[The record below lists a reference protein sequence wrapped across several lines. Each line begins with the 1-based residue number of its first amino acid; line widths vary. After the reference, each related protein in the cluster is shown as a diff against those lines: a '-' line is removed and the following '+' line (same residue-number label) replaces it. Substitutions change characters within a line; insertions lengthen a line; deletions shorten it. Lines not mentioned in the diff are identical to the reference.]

1 MKYLRVVALFFLA
14 GTLLFAGSTTD
25 KKIKKSEKTLQKRKK
40 EQKAVS
46 EQLDKIAKDIEKAN
60 RDNKEL
66 NKKLEALSQKFSKNE
81 AVYRASKKELA
92 EYDRNLE
99 EINRKIKE
107 KNRQF
112 IEILANQSSIVYAMN
127 QSHEPTRES
136 IIMQEA
142 YRLLKKQN
150 ARELAALKE
159 QIDHNKAKKRKINRK
174 RAGIKKKI
182 DKIKKQRDEYKKK
195 RIAKQKLLKKLA
207 ADEEKY
213 RKKLQKAIDEQNAL
227 RSTLADLNILRKK
240 EVEEERRIAAEQ
252 KAAMLAEEQRKKEER
267 EKRKQAR
274 EEARKKGDKVVY
286 TPKAESKPP
295 KPTTTSSV
303 RKLGSSYHKDKIYA
317 YRGGKTISPIRGAK
331 LVKKFG
337 TYVDPIYKIKIF
349 NESVT
354 LKAPSR
360 NAKVRNVLN
369 GKVVFAGSSSMLG
382 KVVVVSHSGKMHT
395 VYAGLSKIAPNIKKG
410 SRIKK
415 GYVIGKVSRKL
426 IFEATKNSKHINPL
440 RLIKL

>member
-1 MKYLRVVALFFLA
+1 MRVVALFFLA
-14 GTLLFAGSTTD
+14 VALLLGGNTTD
-25 KKIKKSEKTLQKRKK
+25 KKIKKSEKTLQKRAK
-40 EQKAVS
+40 ERKEVS
-46 EQLDKIAKDIEKAN
+46 EQLDKIARDIKKAN

-81 AVYRASKKELA
+81 AAYRALKKELA
-92 EYDRNLE
+92 KYDQNLG
-99 EINRKIKE
+99 EINRKIEE
-107 KNRQF
+107 KNSQF

-136 IIMQEA
+136 IVMQEA

-150 ARELAALKE
+150 TRELAALKQ
-159 QIDHNKAKKRKINRK
+159 QIDRNKAKKRKISTK
-174 RAGIKKKI
+174 RSSIKKKI
-182 DKIKKQRDEYKKK
+182 DKIRKQREEYKKQRV
-195 RIAKQKLLKKLA
+195 AKQKLLNKLA

-213 RKKLQKAIDEQNAL
+213 RKRLQKAIDEQNAL

-252 KAAMLAEEQRKKEER
+252 KAAMLAEEKRKKEER
-267 EKRKQAR
+267 KKRKQAR
-274 EEARKKGDKVVY
+274 EAARKKGDKVVY
-286 TPKAESKPP
+286 APKAKAKTKPA
-295 KPTTTSSV
+295 TSSV
-303 RKLGSSYHKDKIYA
+303 RKLGSSYHKNKIYA

-331 LVKKFG
+331 LIKKFG

-349 NESVT
+349 NESIT
-354 LKAPSR
+354 LRAPSR

-410 SRIKK
+410 SKIKR

-440 RLIKL
+440 KLIKL